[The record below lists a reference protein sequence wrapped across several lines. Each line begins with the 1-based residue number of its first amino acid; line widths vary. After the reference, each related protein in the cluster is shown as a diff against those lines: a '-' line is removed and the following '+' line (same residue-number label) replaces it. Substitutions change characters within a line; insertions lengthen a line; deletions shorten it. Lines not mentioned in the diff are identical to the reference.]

1 RARAP
6 LRASDFRCTNGGD
19 PRHQCGRPSPGGGGP
34 AMKQLRAG
42 IDFQSARLQGF
53 LTEAAS
59 VFRRDL
65 KPLLSFDEVR
75 RAARMEGQA
84 YRGLT
89 EVPLAKIRGSVD
101 RPNDFDASFLPVRSH
116 LRERWARL
124 DAAMR
129 SGEAVP
135 PIEVYQLGDVY
146 FVKDGHHRVSVARHL
161 GWKSIPARV
170 IEVRTRAPL
179 ASDIDPAA
187 LIQAREYVDF
197 LERTH
202 LDRVRP
208 QASIAVSRLGRYDR
222 ILEDILGHRY
232 FLGLQQYREVDMEE
246 ASASWYDNVYKPIAD
261 LIREYDI
268 LAHFPGRTEADL
280 YLWITARWL
289 ELSQTQKPAGP
300 AEAIADILF
309 ETEGTVAAVPS
320 PQVLAVLKR
329 WLGPSRRV
337 IELPA
342 RLIRRAGAPRPGLDS

>member
-1 RARAP
+1 
-6 LRASDFRCTNGGD
+6 
-19 PRHQCGRPSPGGGGP
+19 
-34 AMKQLRAG
+34 MKQLRARA
-42 IDFQSARLQGF
+42 DFETARIQAF
-53 LTEAAS
+53 LRDAGS
-59 VFRRDL
+59 VLRGDTR
-65 KPLLSFDEVR
+65 PLLSFDEVR
-75 RAARMEGQA
+75 RAARLEGQS

-89 EVPLAKIRGSVD
+89 DVPIADIRGSVG
-101 RPNDFDASFLPVRSH
+101 RPNDFDASFLPVKPQ
-116 LRERWARL
+116 LRKRWEQL

-129 SGEAVP
+129 RGEPVP
-135 PIEVYQLGDVY
+135 PIEVYHLGNVY

-161 GWKSIPARV
+161 GWKTIPAKV
-170 IEVRTRAPL
+170 IEVKTRAPL
-179 ASDIDPAA
+179 TGDMDAAA
-187 LIQAREYVDF
+187 LLQAKEYVDF
-197 LERTH
+197 LERTQ

-222 ILEDILGHRY
+222 IFEDILGHRY
-232 FLGLQQYREVDMEE
+232 FMGLQQYREVDIAE

-268 LAHFPGRTEADL
+268 LSHFPGRTEADL

-289 ELSQTQKPAGP
+289 ELSQTQKAAGP

-309 ETEGTVAAVPS
+309 ETEGTVAPAPS

-342 RLIRRAGAPRPGLDS
+342 RLIRRAGAPRPGLDSRSRQA